1 MYFII
6 SFARMLKS
14 CAIATSCVKSCAI
27 ATSCSSSLEC
37 LPGDVIEAMSSL
49 VFAASRCGELPELNT
64 MRNLLKRRFGNVEL
78 LKENLV
84 NANMKH
90 NLCISFVPNDEKL
103 QLIKKIAE
111 ENGIQL
117 GFQNFGTIS
126 GHSQTDS
133 DSRHHKKIT
142 VQMDQQKAL
151 PSAMKSSTR
160 KCDPLKEN
168 GSSVSFKN
176 CRSLDSSIDKL
187 KEKKGKLSG
196 HVHPNLPDYEE
207 IVAKLTDLKVE
218 HKRRL
223 RRKHFS
229 FFLEMR

>member
-1 MYFII
+1 MQECLNF
-6 SFARMLKS
+6 
-14 CAIATSCVKSCAI
+14 AI

-37 LPGDVIEAMSSL
+37 LSGDVIEAMSSL

-78 LKENLV
+78 LNNSLV
-84 NANMKH
+84 NAKMKQ
-90 NLCISFVPNDEKL
+90 NLCISFVPADEKL

-111 ENGIQL
+111 EHSIQV
-117 GFQNFGTIS
+117 GFQDFGTMS

-133 DSRHHKKIT
+133 NSRHYETIA
-142 VQMDQQKAL
+142 VQMDQQEAL
-151 PSAMKSSTR
+151 PSAMKSSIR

-168 GSSVSFKN
+168 KNAVSFKN
-176 CRSLDSSIDKL
+176 CCSLDSSIDKL
-187 KEKKGKLSG
+187 KERKGKLSG

-207 IVAKLTDLKVE
+207 ILAKLIDLKVE

-223 RRKHFS
+223 QRKRFS
-229 FFLEMR
+229 FF